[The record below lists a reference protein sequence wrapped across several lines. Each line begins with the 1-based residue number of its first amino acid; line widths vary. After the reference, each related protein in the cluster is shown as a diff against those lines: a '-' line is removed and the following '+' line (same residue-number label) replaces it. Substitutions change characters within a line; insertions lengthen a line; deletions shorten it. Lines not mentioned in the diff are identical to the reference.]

1 MQIDVEFESQELL
14 ASEHQNNFRI
24 MYDSIAF
31 SNFLA
36 SVLLIIHQNA
46 MGIPNPTPYYQ
57 QVSSIH
63 VIVSERATHS
73 LDHYAHIV

>member
-14 ASEHQNNFRI
+14 ASEHQTNFGI

-36 SVLLIIHQNA
+36 SVLSIIHKNA
-46 MGIPNPTPYYQ
+46 MGIPNPTPYFQ
-57 QVSSIH
+57 QISSIH
-63 VIVSERATHS
+63 VIVSEMAVHS
-73 LDHYAHIV
+73 LDHCAHIV